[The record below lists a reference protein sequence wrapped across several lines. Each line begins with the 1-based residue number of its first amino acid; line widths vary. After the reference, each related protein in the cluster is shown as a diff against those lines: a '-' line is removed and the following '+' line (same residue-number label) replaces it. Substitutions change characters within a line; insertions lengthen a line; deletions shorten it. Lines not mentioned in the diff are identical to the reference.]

1 MIVYVCPVRPNV
13 AEYPQPKAG
22 KQVCIYIYMCVC
34 VAMALSRLNEL
45 EVRLPILGN
54 TCQIGKPSFLQSF
67 DFHVYLS
74 GPRALFTENSRTY
87 LDRVN
92 LSKLFPTYRQN
103 G

>member
-1 MIVYVCPVRPNV
+1 MCIIVYVCPVRPNV

-22 KQVCIYIYMCVC
+22 KQVCIYMCVC
-34 VAMALSRLNEL
+34 VAMAPSRLNEL

-87 LDRVN
+87 PDRVN
-92 LSKLFPTYRQN
+92 LSKLFPTCRQN

>member
-1 MIVYVCPVRPNV
+1 MCIIVYVCPVRPNV

-22 KQVCIYIYMCVC
+22 KQVCIYMCVC
-34 VAMALSRLNEL
+34 VAMAPSRLNEL

-74 GPRALFTENSRTY
+74 GPRALFTENS
-87 LDRVN
+87 
-92 LSKLFPTYRQN
+92 
-103 G
+103 

>member
-1 MIVYVCPVRPNV
+1 MYVLCVPMLRSTPNPRQENKCV
-13 AEYPQPKAG
+13 
-22 KQVCIYIYMCVC
+22 YMCVC
-34 VAMALSRLNEL
+34 VAMAPSRLNEL

-87 LDRVN
+87 PDRVN
-92 LSKLFPTYRQN
+92 LSKLFPTCRQN